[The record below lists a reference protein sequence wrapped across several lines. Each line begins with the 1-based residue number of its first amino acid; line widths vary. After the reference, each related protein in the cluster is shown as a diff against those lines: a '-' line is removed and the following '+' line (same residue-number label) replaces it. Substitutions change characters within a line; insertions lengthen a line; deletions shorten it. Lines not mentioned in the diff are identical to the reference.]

1 MHPNQDEL
9 KELFEECGFEEC
21 NYENLT
27 NGVVAIHTGDKPKK
41 L

>member
-9 KELFEECGFEEC
+9 KEMFEECGFEEC